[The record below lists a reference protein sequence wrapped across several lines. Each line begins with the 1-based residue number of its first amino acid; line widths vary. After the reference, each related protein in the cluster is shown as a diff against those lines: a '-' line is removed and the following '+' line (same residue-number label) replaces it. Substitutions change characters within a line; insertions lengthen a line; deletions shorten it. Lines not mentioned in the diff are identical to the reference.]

1 MDKKIAI
8 AAVAVIAVVVI
19 AAVVISFNKEGDKVV
34 ITFDGNGGTFDGNG
48 TLSSGSTTVGD
59 MVPVRQGYAS
69 SHGTLRETVPE
80 MHTPPGCSGQPRDTV
95 RPVGA
100 AP

>member
-19 AAVVISFNKEGDKVV
+19 AGVLHSLNKEDDKVV
-34 ITFDGNGGTFDGNG
+34 IPSTATAARSMGTARSPAAPPSLETRCLYARG
-48 TLSSGSTTVGD
+48 TT
-59 MVPVRQGYAS
+59 S

-80 MHTPPGCSGQPRDTV
+80 MHTPPGMLWT
-95 RPVGA
+95 